1 MKAPREVSSHIHIS
15 LIDEFIAER
24 FIESGGRPLAF
35 RIGDA
40 DGEGTISIESI
51 EPRSSAPQP
60 EGIDF
65 ELSPCECS
73 GLGHDDAGIYLG
85 RPVFTSSAYEFID
98 FILGHYS
105 SFDCYIEFTGNAWS
119 VTADN
124 VRSHT

>member
-1 MKAPREVSSHIHIS
+1 MKPPREERSHIHIS

-35 RIGDA
+35 RICDA
-40 DGEGTISIESI
+40 DEEGIISLESI
-51 EPRSSAPQP
+51 ELRSGAPHP

-85 RPVFTSSAYEFID
+85 RPVFTSSVYEFLD
-98 FILGHYS
+98 FILGHYG

>member
-1 MKAPREVSSHIHIS
+1 VKAPLEENFHIHIS

-24 FIESGGRPLAF
+24 FIESGGQELAF
-35 RIGDA
+35 RIGIV
-40 DGEGTISIESI
+40 DGEGTISIEPI
-51 EPRSSAPQP
+51 GPRPGTPQP

-85 RPVFTSSAYEFID
+85 RPVFTSSAYEFLD
-98 FILGHYS
+98 LILGHYS

-124 VRSHT
+124 VRP